1 MKKIISLFISTSV
14 LSFSFPALSQ
24 SDITTSI
31 APPLPSESV
40 KEACRS
46 HFATVTQSPGASAC
60 LQGSTQT
67 QKEGAAKAIEG
78 CKEKFLIS
86 NRDELSCRIGVGIA
100 QDLARTPE
108 LDKNKLKTC
117 QELYPVVTA
126 LDAYFQEACLAG
138 AYSIAPDA
146 KADIKICQA
155 LSNDR
160 AFIGPCVSGMS
171 AALSSEATK
180 GSVAEQN
187 KVCLQYFDKAQFH
200 TGYRACLNSRALF
213 VISESSQTSVVKQCD
228 LFTSNNKSET
238 ERAACI
244 VGASIAKASSESK
257 SLPNRF
263 VNCGE
268 GKASYQDRDYLACL
282 TAASLLDFMD
292 KPKARGACKTVFSSR
307 KNKSR
312 GQCSNYIDK
321 F

>member
-1 MKKIISLFISTSV
+1 MKKITTFLAFFLTFTINITVHAQAEVASV
-14 LSFSFPALSQ
+14 GAVCRTHFSMM
-24 SDITTSI
+24 
-31 APPLPSESV
+31 
-40 KEACRS
+40 
-46 HFATVTQSPGASAC
+46 TQSSGANAC
-60 LQGSTQT
+60 VHGATTT
-67 QKEGAAKAIEG
+67 QKDGDAKAIAN
-78 CKEKFLIS
+78 CKEKFLFS

-138 AYSIAPDA
+138 AYSVAPNA
-146 KADIKICQA
+146 KANIKACHS
-155 LSNDR
+155 LSDDR

-171 AALSSEATK
+171 AALGSEVSK
-180 GSVAEQN
+180 GSVGEQN
-187 KVCLQYFDKAQFH
+187 KACLQYFDKTQFH

-213 VISESSQTSVVKQCD
+213 VISESNQSSVVKQCD

-244 VGASIAKASSESK
+244 VGASIAKATAESK
-257 SLPNRF
+257 TLPNRF
-263 VNCGE
+263 QICGE
-268 GKASYQDRDYLACL
+268 GKASYQDRGYLACL

-312 GQCSNYIDK
+312 GQCSTYIDK